1 MSIQPTQVTLVPDS
15 SNAITSNAGW
25 DCIKHKS
32 FLSDVIGELKNN
44 GIRTSIFLDPN
55 PIQIEAAKS
64 TGADRIEL
72 YTELFA
78 REFSKNNFKAV
89 KPYTKCAEIAIKN
102 DLGVNAGH
110 DLCLDNIKFFKEN
123 VPNLKEVSLGHAL
136 ISESIY
142 FGIEYVVNMYKQRL
156 L

>member
-1 MSIQPTQVTLVPDS
+1 MKLKFILTSILS
-15 SNAITSNAGW
+15 SKIY
-25 DCIKHKS
+25 
-32 FLSDVIGELKNN
+32 KNN
-44 GIRTSIFLDPN
+44 L
-55 PIQIEAAKS
+55 
-64 TGADRIEL
+64 L
-72 YTELFA
+72 YLHQWIL
-78 REFSKNNFKAV
+78 NHV

-123 VPNLKEVSLGHAL
+123 VPNLKEVSIGHAL

-142 FGIEYVVNMYKQRL
+142 FGIENVVNMYKQRL